1 MLLKPKERWKETLY
15 FEICEEIVQW
25 SNKFVVENL
34 YKNMSWSPRKSQ
46 QVVFCQ
52 EFLIDIVHLTV
63 LPPSCI
69 RDSFLE
75 WIVPNITQK
84 RLEKQYIIL
93 PLSLI
98 DPERHN
104 NV

>member
-1 MLLKPKERWKETLY
+1 MERNFV
-15 FEICEEIVQW
+15 FEICEEIVKW

-63 LPPSCI
+63 L
-69 RDSFLE
+69 
-75 WIVPNITQK
+75 
-84 RLEKQYIIL
+84 
-93 PLSLI
+93 SLH
-98 DPERHN
+98 PVLGTHS
-104 NV
+104 